1 MEMRNGLR
9 HGDMVIALVCVALVL
24 LTLGAVGQT
33 GRGRAKE
40 YVCQANLHRWGDVFG
55 GIIEENDGRFSS
67 GFVPGGYYWPLGLPP
82 ELQDWKRNRTWFCPT
97 ATVPQ
102 WNEQGISSGGM
113 SIFNA
118 WGIIQLRD
126 ADMRY
131 KGEPIAVSE
140 NGLAGSYGLN
150 GYVIPIEPWG
160 LDVYPES
167 PVPASNGWRDLQ
179 TLSSASAIPMFLDAL
194 RFDVWPLESHAPAA
208 QENAAWG
215 SNHMARCCINR
226 HDGAV
231 NCLFVDGSAR
241 KVGLKELW
249 TLKWHKGFNTAG
261 PWTKAGGVQP
271 ENWPEWI
278 RPFKDY

>member
-1 MEMRNGLR
+1 
-9 HGDMVIALVCVALVL
+9 
-24 LTLGAVGQT
+24 
-33 GRGRAKE
+33 
-40 YVCQANLHRWGDVFG
+40 
-55 GIIEENDGRFSS
+55 
-67 GFVPGGYYWPLGLPP
+67 
-82 ELQDWKRNRTWFCPT
+82 
-97 ATVPQ
+97 
-102 WNEQGISSGGM
+102 
-113 SIFNA
+113 
-118 WGIIQLRD
+118 
-126 ADMRY
+126 
-131 KGEPIAVSE
+131 
-140 NGLAGSYGLN
+140 
-150 GYVIPIEPWG
+150 
-160 LDVYPES
+160 
-167 PVPASNGWRDLQ
+167 
-179 TLSSASAIPMFLDAL
+179 MFLDAL